1 MSRGRR
7 WSGLLPASAALLLTI
22 GCQQSVEGAAATAPA
37 AEAPDSPDSPDE
49 LAGLLVDDVPSGL
62 PRLPDDEVQPPA
74 GEKTVEDVAAYAD
87 DPRREREVLEGYGYR
102 FGWER
107 FWGVDD
113 GALTGVF
120 VHQLENADAAVAYAR
135 DLAANDADY
144 YDGVLIE
151 NPNDLPD
158 GCWLLVVEDPR
169 PHTGLAGPTA
179 VTWCAHGV
187 FSVSVTAIAGSLAA
201 AEREVHE
208 LLPRQLDRLPRG

>member
-7 WSGLLPASAALLLTI
+7 WPGLLLASAAVLLSL
-22 GCQQSVEGAAATAPA
+22 GCQRPVEGAAATAPA
-37 AEAPDSPDSPDE
+37 ADTPDSPDE

-62 PRLPDDEVQPPA
+62 PRLPDDEVRPPA

-87 DPRREREVLEGYGYR
+87 DPGHEREVLEGYGYR

-120 VHQLENADAAVAYAR
+120 VHQLENAEAAVAYAR

-151 NPNDLPD
+151 NPTDLPD
-158 GCWLLVVEDPR
+158 GCWLLVVEEPR
-169 PHTGLAGPTA
+169 PHTRLAGPTA
-179 VTWCAHGV
+179 VSWCAHGV
-187 FSVSVTAIAGSLAA
+187 FSVSVTAIADSLGA

-208 LLPRQLDRLPRG
+208 LLPRQLDRLPSD